1 MAISKERKQAL
12 VTQYKELLSS
22 NSALIMTAYSGL
34 SVKEIQGLRSKIR
47 DAGGSFHIV
56 KNNLVERA
64 FNEVGVPF
72 PEGSLMGPTAIGF
85 SSEDILAVAKAIVD
99 LAREVEFVQV
109 KGAVIDGVI
118 YDDSQVMQLADL
130 PPLPVVQAQLL
141 RVIQTPARQLA
152 GVLSGSARQ
161 LVNVLKAYSETEAA
175 PAQV

>member
-22 NSALIMTAYSGL
+22 NSALIITAYSGL
-34 SVKEIQGLRSKIR
+34 SVKEVQGLRSQIR

-64 FNEVGVPF
+64 FNEVGVPI
-72 PEGSLMGPTAIGF
+72 PDGALIGPTAIGF
-85 SSEDILAVAKAIVD
+85 TSEDVLAVANAIVD

-118 YDDSQVMQLADL
+118 YDDNQVRRLADL
-130 PPLPVVQAQLL
+130 PPLPVVQAQMLS
-141 RVIQTPARQLA
+141 VIQAPARQLA
-152 GVLSGSARQ
+152 GVLAGSARQ

-175 PAQV
+175 TA

>member
-1 MAISKERKQAL
+1 MAISKERKKAL

-34 SVKEIQGLRSKIR
+34 SVKEVQGLRLKIR

-64 FNEVGVPF
+64 FNEAGVPI
-72 PEGSLMGPTAIGF
+72 PDGALMGPTAIGF
-85 SSEDILAVAKAIVD
+85 TSEDVLGVAKAIVD

-109 KGAVIDGVI
+109 KGAVIDGVT
-118 YDDSQVMQLADL
+118 YDDSQVRRLADL
-130 PPLPVVQAQLL
+130 PPLPVVQAQMLS
-141 RVIQTPARQLA
+141 VIQAPARQLA
-152 GVLSGSARQ
+152 GVLAGSARQ

-175 PAQV
+175 TA